1 MPISEHVE
9 KTSPSR
15 HSTPGLRCGVHPSR
29 PALATRNPPPRRER
43 AVRELRQPTRTMAR
57 GLAREQSAAKNAAKG
72 ATKGNK
78 EDMSAGQR
86 AERDAKAMQEK
97 AAAKAAQKA
106 ELAASGDAGAAQVAA
121 DEAKKAAQKA
131 AARERQINSTQ
142 VAKQNLKAG
151 VTAAPVRDVNQ
162 VVVGDGSKPA
172 KDPNAPPKPKL
183 TPEEK
188 KKKMAAA
195 AALAAGGGAPAKKKA
210 SKAAKEED
218 EEEAADAAG
227 PADEPAGDAG
237 AAAASSK
244 GDAAL
249 ADAMEAKCAVEEPP
263 VPVRVVD
270 PEVAARIALRAKE
283 QKARQDAEAKAVAKK
298 EKSEAHEKVRTDIK
312 AGSIKGLSEKDWDLL
327 ASSALTGAED

>member
-1 MPISEHVE
+1 M
-9 KTSPSR
+9 
-15 HSTPGLRCGVHPSR
+15 HPSR
-29 PALATRNPPPRRER
+29 QLAKPPRRQR
-43 AVRELRQPTRTMAR
+43 AVRERRQPTRTMAR

-210 SKAAKEED
+210 SKAAKEEED

-244 GDAAL
+244 DDAAL